1 MYINC
6 WQIIPKQDGKNGAVE
21 QRGNKSTAL
30 QQANNRTKRKT
41 KKHPST
47 KQFPKKSALFGFMGA
62 KDQQYILNVNMALY
76 IYTLPKKEQ

>member
-1 MYINC
+1 MGQLNTGAIKVLPCN
-6 WQIIPKQDGKNGAVE
+6 KQTIGRKGK
-21 QRGNKSTAL
+21 Q
-30 QQANNRTKRKT
+30 T
-41 KKHPST
+41 KKNPST